1 MRLGIC
7 GWIQSGKSTVF
18 DVLAGG
24 EVHDHPSG
32 RARLGVGHVADE
44 RLDWIATLF
53 EPKKVTH
60 AAVEYIDL
68 PGLVAGPHAHDV
80 NPGAL
85 ADARQTDALIAVVR
99 NFADPT
105 VPLPFG
111 ESDPVRDW
119 ERLWD
124 ELIFADLEMAQR
136 RLEKLEKDIAR
147 GGPERDEHEAER
159 ACLTRVS
166 AALEEGRAIRSV
178 ELSDAEEM
186 MIRGFRFLTEK
197 PVMVLVNRGED
208 KAGDEMTFG
217 EKDFERPT
225 AGMFARLE
233 LELDELSEEERP
245 VFMEEMGLEH
255 LAADEV
261 VARAF
266 DMLGLVSFFTGN
278 EKECRAWSVP
288 EGTTA
293 LAAAG
298 TIHSD
303 MERGFI
309 RAQVVSYDDLRELGS
324 IKEARAHGKLRL
336 EGKEYVVQDGDLI
349 EFRFNV

>member
-24 EVHDHPSG
+24 EFHERSSG
-32 RARLGVGHVADE
+32 RTRLGVGRVADE

-53 EPKKVTH
+53 KPKKVTH
-60 AAVEYIDL
+60 ATVEYLDL
-68 PGLVAGPHAHDV
+68 PGLVTGPHAHDV
-80 NPGAL
+80 NPGTL
-85 ADARQTDALIAVVR
+85 SEARQSDALVAVIR
-99 NFADPT
+99 DFAAPD

-111 ESDPVRDW
+111 DRDPVRDW

-124 ELIFADLEMAQR
+124 ELVFADMEIAHR
-136 RLEKLEKDIAR
+136 RIEKFENDVKKASLNRTENIA
-147 GGPERDEHEAER
+147 EI
-159 ACLTRVS
+159 ACLRKVS
-166 AALEEGRAIRSV
+166 EALEEGRSIRSLDLSASE
-178 ELSDAEEM
+178 ELT
-186 MIRGFRFLTEK
+186 IRGFHFLTEK
-197 PVMVLVNRGED
+197 PLMVLLNRGEEAAGQD
-208 KAGDEMTFG
+208 RTLGDEDFG
-217 EKDFERPT
+217 RPT
-225 AGMFARLE
+225 AAMFSKIE

-245 VFMEEMGLEH
+245 VFMEGMGLDH

-261 VARAF
+261 VKKAF
-266 DMLGLVSFFTGN
+266 DMLGLVTFLTGG
-278 EKECRAWSVP
+278 EKDCRAWTVP
-288 EGTTA
+288 EGATA
-293 LAAAG
+293 PAAAG

-309 RAQVVSYDDLRELGS
+309 RAQVVSYADLRELGS

-336 EGKEYVVQDGDLI
+336 EGKDYVVQDGDVV

>member
-7 GWIQSGKSTVF
+7 GWMQSGKSTVF

-24 EVHDHPSG
+24 EIHHHPSG
-32 RARLGVGHVADE
+32 RARVGVGHVADE

-124 ELIFADLEMAQR
+124 ELIFADLEMARR
-136 RLEKLEKDIAR
+136 RLEKLDKDIAR
-147 GGPERDEHEAER
+147 GGPHRDEHEAER
-159 ACLTRVS
+159 ACLARVS
-166 AALEEGRAIRSV
+166 AALEEGRAIRSM

-197 PVMVLVNRGED
+197 PVMVLVNHGED

-217 EKDFERPT
+217 EKDFGRPT

-245 VFMEEMGLEH
+245 VFMEEMGLER

-336 EGKEYVVQDGDLI
+336 EGREYVVRDGDLI